1 MNYIPLIFTLIF
13 FEMLIFTHLL
23 TLTINTRV
31 TTTNYLLQVFCGLLL
46 MVCLSLGAGKAIAM
60 GDMGDNTKV
69 EQESTR

>member
-1 MNYIPLIFTLIF
+1 MNYIPLVFTLVF
-13 FEMLIFTHLL
+13 FEMLVFLHLL
-23 TLTINTRV
+23 FLTTNDDDKI

-60 GDMGDNTKV
+60 GDNTKV